1 MKRWDVV
8 FGLSLVFASS
18 LAWAETGVRL
28 EGKLL
33 ERGTRK
39 PLSGFSVYVL
49 PSKQKAQTG
58 PSGEFF
64 FDSVPP
70 GEFRFVV
77 SASGYRR
84 LEQPDTQTEAQALA
98 GENQPRVLYLEKE
111 SYQVYETTI
120 VGKQKKRDD
129 TQRTLKREQFL
140 QAPGSG
146 GDPIKAVQ
154 NLPGVNRPSAFSSQ
168 VVIQGSGPQDT
179 RYLLEGHEVPLVFH
193 FGGLS
198 SVVIPEAVDRVETL
212 SAGFGPEYGRATGGL
227 VGVWTRPAQKD
238 RMHGLAF
245 MDVINAGALIEGPIG
260 AESSY
265 LVSVRKSYI
274 GAVLGAIAKGNED
287 FNLTVAPAYSDLTAV
302 FETRLTP
309 IDEAKVS
316 FFGSQDGLEFL
327 LKEPVKQDPAL
338 RGDFST
344 GTAFF
349 RLIPEVTHRHG
360 ANTTSRWSLGMGR
373 DWIKVVNGE
382 TYFRLKVFNLTPKGE
397 LETKLSSFWTTYLGF
412 DNRYVWATAN
422 FSAPSFYSAGGV
434 PNPFSTGQ
442 SRIADVTAQS
452 SSVGIFS
459 RNEIKLPDS
468 SWTLMP
474 NVRGDYF
481 SATHETLLAPRPALR
496 YALSESF
503 FLRGA
508 GGLYYQPPAEQY
520 VDATT
525 GNPDLKSSRATH
537 VSIGG
542 EKDFRE
548 GSSRGF
554 VFSSDGFW
562 KYMDREIIPSSK
574 LVTRD
579 GNLTPLNFSNE
590 GKGRVYGVQS
600 ELKWSGDPWTGAIIY
615 TLSKSTRWNPGQP
628 EYSSSYDQTHLL
640 GFLGSVELGRNWKLS
655 SRFRYATGNPKTPIE
670 GGILDADN
678 DVYVPIRG
686 PYFSTRLSS
695 FYQLDL
701 RVDKKWAFDTW
712 ILSLYLDVQNA
723 TNRKNPEALV
733 YAYDYS
739 RAATIDG
746 LPIIPTF
753 GLKGEF

>member
-1 MKRWDVV
+1 MTKWIAVIGMSLFLNQVV
-8 FGLSLVFASS
+8 
-18 LAWAETGVRL
+18 WADSGIRL
-28 EGKLL
+28 EGSLL

-39 PLSGFSVYVL
+39 PLSGFSVYIL
-49 PSKQKAQTG
+49 PSKKKVQTG
-58 PSGEFF
+58 AQGEFVF
-64 FDSVPP
+64 EGVPP
-70 GEFRFVV
+70 GVFRWVV

-84 LEQPDTQTEAQALA
+84 LEQPDLQTEAQVAL
-98 GENQPRVLYLEKE
+98 GENAPRVLYLEKE

-129 TQRTLKREQFL
+129 AQRTLKREEFL

-154 NLPGVNRPSAFSSQ
+154 NLPGVNRPSSFSAQ

-245 MDVINAGALIEGPIG
+245 MDVINAGALVEGPIG
-260 AESSY
+260 KESSY
-265 LVSVRKSYI
+265 LLSVRKSYI
-274 GAVLGAIAKGNED
+274 GAVLGLIAKGNED
-287 FNLTVAPAYSDLTAV
+287 FNLTVAPAYSDITAV
-302 FETRLTP
+302 VDSTLTP
-309 IDEAKVS
+309 IDEGKVS
-316 FFGSQDGLEFL
+316 FFGSEDGLEFL
-327 LKEPVKQDPAL
+327 LKEPVRQEPSL
-338 RGDFST
+338 RGDFSSS
-344 GTAFF
+344 TAFF
-349 RLIPEVTHRHG
+349 RVIPQLTHHHS
-360 ANTTSRWSLGMGR
+360 AITTSRWSLGLGR

-382 TYFRLKVFNLTPKGE
+382 TYFRLGVFTLTPKGE
-397 LETKLSSFWTTYLGF
+397 IERKMNSFWTTFLGF
-412 DNRYVWATAN
+412 DDRYTWATAN
-422 FSAPSFYSAGGV
+422 LSAPSFYSAGGV
-434 PNPFSTGQ
+434 SNPMSVGT
-442 SRIADVTAQS
+442 SRIADVSAQTS
-452 SSVGIFS
+452 SIGVFS
-459 RNEIKLPDS
+459 RNEIKFENSD
-468 SWTLMP
+468 WTLMP
-474 NVRGDYF
+474 NARVDYF
-481 SATHETLLAPRPALR
+481 SSTHETLVAPRPALR
-496 YALSESF
+496 YALSESL

-508 GGLYYQPPAEQY
+508 GGSYYQPPPDQNLDPS
-520 VDATT
+520 V
-525 GNPDLKSSRATH
+525 GNPDLKASRAIH
-537 VSIGG
+537 VSVGG

-554 VFSSDGFW
+554 VLASDGFW
-562 KYMDREIIPSSK
+562 KYLDRQIIGSSRLTTREK
-574 LVTRD
+574 VLV
-579 GNLTPLNFSNE
+579 PENFSND

-600 ELKWSGDPWTGAIIY
+600 QLKWRGDPWTGAIIY

-628 EYSSSYDQTHLL
+628 EYPSSYDQTHLL
-640 GFLGSVELGRNWKLS
+640 GFLGSVEFGRNWKLS

-678 DVYVPIRG
+678 DVYVPVRG

-695 FYQLDL
+695 FYQWDL
-701 RVDKKWAFDTW
+701 RVDKKWAFDKW
-712 ILSLYLDVQNA
+712 ILSLYLDVQNV
-723 TNRKNPEALV
+723 TNRKNPEAII
-733 YAYDYS
+733 YAYDFS
-739 RAATIDG
+739 RSATIDG